1 MINPDSF
8 KGCIDDNYH
17 TYFPIIN
24 QSPMCVFINYLQP
37 KNVMI
42 DCISNNFAACSM
54 SYLPFYQ
61 YQGKHIANNCRKTN
75 IFYSFVINSLIIG
88 FRPQNLSLVNC
99 FTRRFVVNKT
109 INQLQ

>member
-54 SYLPFYQ
+54 SYLP
-61 YQGKHIANNCRKTN
+61 ISRKTYCKQLSEN
-75 IFYSFVINSLIIG
+75 KYFLQFCHKFSYYRFQATEFVFGELFHSQICC
-88 FRPQNLSLVNC
+88 Q
-99 FTRRFVVNKT
+99 
-109 INQLQ
+109 

>member
-54 SYLPFYQ
+54 SYLPSKKTCCKKIV
-61 YQGKHIANNCRKTN
+61 GKQ
-75 IFYSFVINSLIIG
+75 IFSQFCHKFSYYRFQATEFVFGELFHSQICC
-88 FRPQNLSLVNC
+88 Q
-99 FTRRFVVNKT
+99 
-109 INQLQ
+109 

>member
-42 DCISNNFAACSM
+42 DCISNNFAACPM
-54 SYLPFYQ
+54 SYVP
-61 YQGKHIANNCRKTN
+61 ISRKT
-75 IFYSFVINSLIIG
+75 YCK
-88 FRPQNLSLVNC
+88 QLSE
-99 FTRRFVVNKT
+99 NKYF
-109 INQLQ
+109 LQF

>member
-54 SYLPFYQ
+54 SYLP
-61 YQGKHIANNCRKTN
+61 ISRKTYCKQLSEN
-75 IFYSFVINSLIIG
+75 KYFLQFSHKFSYYRFQATEFVFGELFHSQICC
-88 FRPQNLSLVNC
+88 Q
-99 FTRRFVVNKT
+99 
-109 INQLQ
+109 

>member
-42 DCISNNFAACSM
+42 DCISNNFAACS
-54 SYLPFYQ
+54 
-61 YQGKHIANNCRKTN
+61 TN
-75 IFYSFVINSLIIG
+75 IKEKRLQTIVGKQIFFTVLVINSLIIG